1 MNGQRWRPAEHYL
14 HALDGP
20 VVVVPAK
27 VAHWLGQHGLDALRI
42 RARGENPEVDAVL
55 SALRLAALTYTASA
69 GGSTS
74 GSLLASE
81 AEVPPL
87 SEWMSTGQ
95 AADALGVSPRA
106 VRLACE
112 QGRLPA
118 AQVDG
123 RWRITRASVT
133 SYRAARAA

>member
-1 MNGQRWRPAEHYL
+1 MMARPAEHYV
-14 HALDGP
+14 HADGQ
-20 VVVVPAK
+20 VVLVPAK
-27 VAHWLGQHGLDALRI
+27 VAHWLGAHGLDRLRVS
-42 RARGENPEVDAVL
+42 ARGDDADVDAVL
-55 SALRLAALTYTASA
+55 AALRLAALTHTASA

-74 GSLLASE
+74 GSVLANE
-81 AEVPPL
+81 AEVPPS

-95 AADALGVSPRA
+95 AADTLGITTRA

-118 AQVDG
+118 EQVDG
-123 RWRITRASVT
+123 RWRITREDVT